1 MANVIQRRLK
11 YATIRCWCNY
21 LTTGWLIFYGCL
33 FTLQMT
39 SASAVAEQ
47 LYEAQL
53 PTQLFTAPD
62 LCAHVPCAEVIPVA
76 DTFSERKGN
85 PAYVEA
91 YKKTADEKRTVGY
104 VFLST
109 DIVDMPGYS
118 GKPIITLIGMDTK
131 GIITGAKI
139 LRHSESILRVGIPET
154 KLSTFAGQH
163 VGKFVG
169 DRIEIGIP
177 HDAKGAVG
185 LDAISGATVTT
196 VALHQVM
203 LDSGIEIA
211 RQVGII
217 KPDIRP
223 QAAFIDIEERLDW
236 DAMMKEGSVQQLAI
250 LQKDVGRE
258 GDGNYIDLYFG
269 YLNAPTVG
277 KSVLGENGYNSLMPQ
292 LRPGEH
298 AIFIIAN
305 GTETFKGSGF
315 VRGGIYERIKIVQGM
330 DAFAFRDLDYLNL
343 NGIAAKGAPSYC
355 ESGVF
360 IIRSDRFSSAYP
372 WSLVFLANK
381 IDKETGTRTFT
392 SFEKKYWLP
401 ARYMEG
407 GHPLVEAE
415 QTASD
420 WLKVWEEKRTIII
433 SVLLLAA
440 LALLFGLRGKLRER
454 IKRMSTEL

>member
-1 MANVIQRRLK
+1 
-11 YATIRCWCNY
+11 
-21 LTTGWLIFYGCL
+21 L
-33 FTLQMT
+33 FTLQLT
-39 SASAVAEQ
+39 SASAAEAQ
-47 LYEAQL
+47 LYEAPL
-53 PTQLFTAPD
+53 PAQLFTAPD
-62 LCAHVPCAEVIPVA
+62 LCAHVPCAEVLPGA
-76 DTFSERKGN
+76 GTFSERKGN

-91 YKKTADEKRTVGY
+91 YKHTADEKNVVGY

-118 GKPIITLIGMDTK
+118 GKPIVTLIGMDSR

-154 KLSTFAGQH
+154 KLSTFAGQYA
-163 VGKFVG
+163 GKFVG
-169 DRIEIGIP
+169 DRIEVGKP
-177 HDAKGAVG
+177 HDAKGVVG

-203 LDSGIEIA
+203 LGSGIEIA

-223 QAAFIDIEERLDW
+223 QATFIDIEKRLDW
-236 DAMMKEGSVQQLAI
+236 DAMVKEGSIQQLAI
-250 LQKDVGRE
+250 MQKDVGRD

-305 GTETFKGSGF
+305 GTESFKGSGF
-315 VRGGIYERIKIVQGM
+315 VRGGIYERIKVVQGM
-330 DAFAFRDLDYLNL
+330 DTFAFRDLDYLNL
-343 NGIAAKGAPSYC
+343 HGIAAKDAPGYC
-355 ESGVF
+355 ESGIF
-360 IIRSDRFSSAYP
+360 IIRSDRFSGAYP

-392 SFEKKYWLP
+392 SFDKTYWLP

-407 GHPLVEAE
+407 GHPQVEAE
-415 QTASD
+415 QAATD
-420 WLKVWEEKRTIII
+420 WLKVWSEKRTIII
-433 SVLLLAA
+433 SMILLAV
-440 LALLFGLRGKLRER
+440 LVLLFGMRDMLKER
-454 IKRMSTEL
+454 VRRINKGL